1 MYQVIDNINDR
12 KVLVLL
18 DNIRDRNKK
27 EQREYE
33 RLSNI
38 YVDNEA
44 YASAIKSKF
53 VKEGLMECIM
63 PLPERGKFGAEYK
76 YPPQYL
82 TTEKGRKAVTNGLF
96 KSESLERRNGK
107 ITKLVTL
114 ISSVIAAIGAL
125 CALLKPLIRLVC
137 SQ

>member
-18 DNIRDRNKK
+18 DGIRDRNKR

-33 RLSNI
+33 RLYNI
-38 YVDNEA
+38 YVDNDS
-44 YASAIKSKF
+44 YASSIRSKF
-53 VKEGLMECIM
+53 VKEGLMECIW
-63 PLPERGKFGAEYK
+63 PRPELQEFGAVSK

-82 TTEKGRKAVTNGLF
+82 TTDKGRKAVTSGLF
-96 KSESLERRNGK
+96 KSESLDRRNSR
-107 ITKLVTL
+107 IVKLVTL

-125 CALLKPLIRLVC
+125 WALLKPLFC
-137 SQ
+137 

>member
-1 MYQVIDNINDR
+1 MYQIIDNVNDR
-12 KVLVLL
+12 SVLVLL
-18 DNIRDRNKK
+18 ENIRDRNKK

-33 RLSNI
+33 RLSDI
-38 YVDNEA
+38 YVDNDA

-53 VKEGLMECIM
+53 VKEGLMECIW
-63 PLPERGKFGAEYK
+63 PRPELHKFGENDK

-82 TTEKGRKAVTNGLF
+82 TTDKGRKAITNGLF
-96 KSESLERRNGK
+96 KSESLERQNGK

-125 CALLKPLIRLVC
+125 WSLLKPLMKLLC
-137 SQ
+137 S